1 MYDCCVGDFSGVRFL
16 EANEMRDP
24 HRSPQGVIVASSG
37 QISELD
43 IRRFLRHFLQVVRI
57 FSKFSV
63 VIIYPSFLLGT
74 FTVSL
79 PSNQKTRF
87 HRSLIFLMEQSFFH
101 YVHFSSM
108 CMTLDNSR

>member
-1 MYDCCVGDFSGVRFL
+1 MKDVPCRGDKEHLMYDCCVGDFSGVRFL

-74 FTVSL
+74 FT
-79 PSNQKTRF
+79 QF
-87 HRSLIFLMEQSFFH
+87 HCRVIKRLVFIA
-101 YVHFSSM
+101 V
-108 CMTLDNSR
+108 